1 MLITAV
7 NNLFITFVVTQ
18 RIIKI
23 YYLNLPANQL
33 RFYTWNFKTETDI
46 KTILWNI
53 SFFTLWKGK
62 KTWDFLKFLMVYK
75 WIIEKRS
82 AAVTYKLGS
91 IIRNYI
97 LGSKNIVDSI
107 YIDEEVSFSLNI
119 DLCVS
124 EKSNFYDPYKKYVIT
139 WGLRFIEN
147 KILGKLLS

>member
-1 MLITAV
+1 
-7 NNLFITFVVTQ
+7 
-18 RIIKI
+18 
-23 YYLNLPANQL
+23 
-33 RFYTWNFKTETDI
+33 
-46 KTILWNI
+46 
-53 SFFTLWKGK
+53 
-62 KTWDFLKFLMVYK
+62 MVYK

-124 EKSNFYDPYKKYVIT
+124 EKSNFYEPYKKYVIT
-139 WGLRFIEN
+139 
-147 KILGKLLS
+147 